1 MPDGPERNRL
11 MHQAESIAITQ
22 DQAMIP
28 IYWYVSQNMIDL
40 NKWEGWYPNP
50 QDVHPYTGIRR
61 K

>member
-1 MPDGPERNRL
+1 MRR
-11 MHQAESIAITQ
+11 AEDIAITQ

-40 NKWEGWYPNP
+40 GKWDGWHSNP
-50 QDVHPYTGIRR
+50 LDHHPYVGLKR